1 MAIDINRFSDSSP
14 LITPELESQLGPLLD
29 RINTPVSI
37 VSIIGNSEKDAE
49 MAAFL
54 RHCARLCPS
63 LSLKLLSPGED
74 IDINAALDAE
84 YLPATGF
91 IGESGLCRF
100 AFHGVP
106 GGKEI
111 TSFVSALLSAA
122 GASRPLDKPTLKDI
136 ARISQPAHLTICVS
150 LACHHCAQ
158 LVINAQRVAA
168 ENPLISAHMVDA
180 NLYPALVEKYH
191 IEHVPVLLIDGE
203 VASTGAMTL
212 PELCT
217 LLRKHR

>member
-1 MAIDINRFSDSSP
+1 MAIDINNFSDSSP
-14 LITPELESQLGPLLD
+14 LITPELESQLSPLLA
-29 RINTPVSI
+29 RINAPVTIISI
-37 VSIIGNSEKDAE
+37 LGNGEKDAE

-63 LSLKLLSPGED
+63 LSLKLFAPGED
-74 IDINAALDAE
+74 PDADAALDAQ

-91 IGESGLCRF
+91 IGESGICRF

-111 TSFVSALLSAA
+111 TGFVSALLSAA

-136 ARISQPAHLTICVS
+136 ARINTPAHLMICVS

-158 LVINAQRVAA
+158 LVINAQNIAA
-168 ENPLISAHMVDA
+168 QNPLISAHMVDA
-180 NLYPALVEKYH
+180 NLYPALVQKYK
-191 IEHVPVLLIDGE
+191 IEHVPMLLIDGE

-217 LLRKHR
+217 LLRKRQ

>member
-1 MAIDINRFSDSSP
+1 MAIDINSFPDSSP
-14 LITPELESQLGPLLD
+14 LITPELESQLTPLLA
-29 RINTPVSI
+29 RISTPVTIISI
-37 VSIIGNSEKDAE
+37 FGSGGKDAE

-54 RHCARLCPS
+54 RHFARLCPGI
-63 LSLKLLSPGED
+63 SLKFLSPGED
-74 IDINAALDAE
+74 LDADAALDAE

-91 IGESGLCRF
+91 VGESGLCRF

-111 TSFVSALLSAA
+111 TGFVSALLSAA

-136 ARISQPAHLTICVS
+136 ARISKPAHLMICVS

-168 ENPLISAHMVDA
+168 ENPLISAHMIDA
-180 NLYPALVEKYH
+180 NLYPALVEKHH
-191 IEHVPVLLIDGE
+191 IEHVPVLLVDGAA
-203 VASTGAMTL
+203 ASTGAMTL
-212 PELCT
+212 PELCA
-217 LLRKHR
+217 LLRKRQ

>member
-1 MAIDINRFSDSSP
+1 MAIDISRFSDTSP
-14 LITPELESQLGPLLD
+14 LITPELESQLSPLFA
-29 RINTPVSI
+29 RINTPVTILSI
-37 VSIIGNSEKDAE
+37 LGNGEKDAE

-54 RHCARLCPS
+54 RHCTRLCPS
-63 LSLKLLSPGED
+63 LSLALYAPGDEPD
-74 IDINAALDAE
+74 MDAALDAQ

-91 IGESGLCRF
+91 MGESGICRF

-111 TSFVSALLSAA
+111 TGFVAALLSAA

-136 ARISQPAHLTICVS
+136 ARISAPAHLMICVS

-168 ENPLISAHMVDA
+168 ENPLITAHMADA
-180 NLYPALVEKYH
+180 NLYPALVEKYK
-191 IEHVPVLLIDGE
+191 IERVPVLLIDGE
-203 VASTGAMTL
+203 AASAGAMTL
-212 PELCT
+212 AELCA
-217 LLRKHR
+217 LLRKRR